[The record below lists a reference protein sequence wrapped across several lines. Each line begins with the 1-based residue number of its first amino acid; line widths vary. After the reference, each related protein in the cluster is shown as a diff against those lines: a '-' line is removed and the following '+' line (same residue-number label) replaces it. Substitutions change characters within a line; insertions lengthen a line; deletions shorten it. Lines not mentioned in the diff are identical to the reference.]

1 MPDQVLERSIAD
13 VSLLAGLLV
22 DKFQFH
28 LPLHR
33 QHQRM
38 AQMGITVARS
48 SLTNGVK
55 RAIELLR
62 PIVDAQC
69 QHILLSK
76 VLAMD
81 ETPIKAGLKGK
92 GKLKQG
98 DFWPLYGEDHEVVF
112 TYSHSRGRQ
121 HIELVLKNQFS
132 GTLITDGY
140 AAYAR
145 YVEHTQGIT
154 HAQCWVH
161 SRRYFIDAEERGPQV
176 SAETIGIIG
185 QLYQVEEA
193 IRSNKLS
200 EDKKQQYR
208 LDHSKPIVDH
218 LFEWCRQ
225 HCQRA
230 DLTPKHPLTKA
241 LKYVIARET
250 QLRVFLEDPDVPL
263 DTNHLEREIRPIPL
277 GRNNWLF
284 CWTELG
290 AEHVGIIQSLISTC
304 KLHEIN
310 PYTYLVDVL
319 QRISEHPSS
328 QIDELTPRL
337 WKRHFAE
344 SPLISSLE
352 RVSEANRAN

>member
-48 SLTNGVK
+48 SLTNWVK
-55 RAIELLR
+55 RAIERLR

-81 ETPIKAGLKGK
+81 ETPIKAGLQGK

-98 DFWPLYGEDHEVVF
+98 DFWPLYGEDLEVVF

-145 YVEHTQGIT
+145 YVEYTQGIT
-154 HAQCWVH
+154 LAQFRVEKDVAALNPH
-161 SRRYFIDAEERGPQV
+161 KPGRA
-176 SAETIGIIG
+176 
-185 QLYQVEEA
+185 QL
-193 IRSNKLS
+193 
-200 EDKKQQYR
+200 
-208 LDHSKPIVDH
+208 
-218 LFEWCRQ
+218 
-225 HCQRA
+225 
-230 DLTPKHPLTKA
+230 THP
-241 LKYVIARET
+241 
-250 QLRVFLEDPDVPL
+250 VPH
-263 DTNHLEREIRPIPL
+263 NY
-277 GRNNWLF
+277 
-284 CWTELG
+284 C
-290 AEHVGIIQSLISTC
+290 
-304 KLHEIN
+304 
-310 PYTYLVDVL
+310 
-319 QRISEHPSS
+319 
-328 QIDELTPRL
+328 
-337 WKRHFAE
+337 FA
-344 SPLISSLE
+344 
-352 RVSEANRAN
+352 A